1 MATAKTN
8 MSGLTEYEQEVLH
21 ILDENNILLKE
32 IISILRDNN
41 DRLVDLQHNVRKI
54 TSNTN

>member
-21 ILDENNILLKE
+21 LLDENNTLLKE

-54 TSNTN
+54 KSNTN

>member
-54 TSNTN
+54 KSNTN